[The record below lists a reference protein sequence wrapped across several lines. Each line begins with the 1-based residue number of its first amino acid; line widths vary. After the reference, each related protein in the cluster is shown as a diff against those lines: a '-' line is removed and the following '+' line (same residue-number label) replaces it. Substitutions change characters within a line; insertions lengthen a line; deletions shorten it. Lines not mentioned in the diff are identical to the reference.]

1 MFKPAN
7 EQTTQDQ
14 KFQQNQQGR
23 DNMNNIMP
31 EIKDDLNNMKNKA
44 TSFANDMSDA
54 GARQSKRAVIYLQDR
69 MDEVKAGSKQAVR
82 RMETRI
88 RIEPTQSVAIAFGVG
103 AIVSYLLR
111 RRSA

>member
-7 EQTTQDQ
+7 EQATQDQ
-14 KFQQNQQGR
+14 KFRNNLQER
-23 DNMNNIMP
+23 DTMNNIMP
-31 EIKDDLNNMKNKA
+31 EIKDDMNAVKNKA
-44 TSFANDMSDA
+44 NKFVNDVSNE
-54 GARQSKRAVIYLQDR
+54 GVRQSKRAVVYLQDR
-69 MDEVKAGSKQAVR
+69 MDDLKVGSKQAMR

-103 AIVSYLLR
+103 VLASYLLS